1 MHSFFFRFVNDLQF
15 HPLPIPGNH
24 LVVQAVEQCFVGSLL
39 HFGFRVRSST
49 RTASQIAHNSPF
61 HLNNIVPK
69 IGGSEN
75 KTGLSG
81 GLPSL
86 LACQIFPCYSA
97 DHQAPTVLQ
106 ILNENLLEVGSRQRN
121 TPQSFLLRRP
131 QSQYSALVG
140 CSQTEES
147 CKASFGKS
155 NTFLQGNGRA
165 SPIYCTPQEFCA
177 MITPL
182 VLTGFSQPSSV
193 SSSTQDRLPGSNKLD
208 HHFLGLKGQFL
219 ELMFCLRNEKV
230 SVICSL
236 NKCILMSTNAAK
248 MEFSL

>member
-15 HPLPIPGNH
+15 HPLPIPGND

-39 HFGFRVRSST
+39 HFGFRVCSST

-75 KTGLSG
+75 KTCLSG

-97 DHQAPTVLQ
+97 DHQAPTVLH
-106 ILNENLLEVGSRQRN
+106 ILNENLLEVRSRQRN

-131 QSQYSALVG
+131 QSQYLALVD

-147 CKASFGKS
+147 SKASFGKS
-155 NTFLQGNGRA
+155 NTSLQGNGRA

-182 VLTGFSQPSSV
+182 VLSGISQPSSG
-193 SSSTQDRLPGSNKLD
+193 SNCTTNRSPGSRKLD
-208 HHFLGLKGQFL
+208 HYFLGLKG
-219 ELMFCLRNEKV
+219 
-230 SVICSL
+230 
-236 NKCILMSTNAAK
+236 
-248 MEFSL
+248 

>member
-1 MHSFFFRFVNDLQF
+1 MNDLQF

-39 HFGFRVRSST
+39 QFGFRVCSST

-75 KTGLSG
+75 KTCLSG

-106 ILNENLLEVGSRQRN
+106 MLNENLVEVRSRQRN

-147 CKASFGKS
+147 CKVTFGKS

-182 VLTGFSQPSSV
+182 VLTGVSQPSSV
-193 SSSTQDRLPGSNKLD
+193 SSSTQDMLPGSNKLD
-208 HHFLGLKGQFL
+208 HHFLGLKG
-219 ELMFCLRNEKV
+219 
-230 SVICSL
+230 
-236 NKCILMSTNAAK
+236 
-248 MEFSL
+248 